1 MDKQAFKQ
9 RMQNLKSYRENNPG
23 KGYWDWRNSLPDN
36 LKYTD
41 DTEYDMVG
49 AYNSG
54 AQPTLEDDGS
64 YHLPTRVPS
73 TGKVL
78 KSSIHPTYWKGLA
91 EDERLGYHTYW
102 LPDGSTYT
110 ASKYDVP
117 IQAYQNGGRHA
128 LGVGQVFASLADM
141 LFNKERRTPAIA
153 AAAYHTIHQTQNDL
167 ALAPVEA
174 PLIEPIVDAIKS
186 VDETPYDPG
195 EVFLLSPENQKKQ
208 MTKNPNYRVV
218 DTNSEEDPYG
228 IVRRAANYHKEIHG
242 EVPVYEYIADSD
254 TTIKRSNLIPVG
266 TLPLGEYTPELPHAG
281 SYNSV
286 LYYNASNDKLY
297 QRAYDLNDYGPTDT
311 KDKGASSMYIGP
323 IRWLSRQLDKAGTP
337 FVQRT
342 GFVPLDE
349 GKYYN
354 QLPESAKK
362 KVRERRRL
370 RNSYEYGGEVNEFQR
385 KTRRDIMQE
394 SLVDG
399 RPDYNKMFQNQNEY
413 QKDFANYWYTERAK
427 NPKYSDQIGGDKL
440 GSVLSNIDKATWKTP
455 TEAMRD
461 NMVGQGYNPTD
472 AQINQQLNILKEKGT
487 KGFANPKAHSYT
499 SLRPTNTWHEGVG
512 HMVGD
517 NTPAILNATPN
528 VRISNPD
535 SSYEDYVN
543 QANEKH
549 AQTWD
554 FRGNNSNLK
563 DDQGNYYIDPNRQLT
578 PEDISNMRSRGAK
591 IPEQWESLEDA
602 DISELTNT
610 FAYNMYQDPV
620 QYMANGGE
628 VGDPDDEFTKA
639 INTKLGRTPDGRPKE
654 QGLKPVIDL
663 EDAVNV
669 TPIGDVLSAKDA
681 YNAARNNDWLGVG
694 LATAT
699 MIPFVPRAIS
709 TVRRSTPTVKN
720 YRSSLSNALDKAV
733 KLGEKERRMSARLN
747 NETYET
753 VQRLMDDPSYMR
765 RAQQVKEKY
774 GDDYTQIYADL
785 IDAYNN
791 SPELLPKAKRTAFE
805 DNARARMATT
815 TESTK
820 RHMDGGEFPK
830 MGEYEYQYDINGVPY
845 GTTIHEMNHN
855 ADYLKNKAA
864 DADANSNLYYWMRSA
879 LKPFSRIDPNTD
891 KLTKYYSK
899 PTEQKAYMNQ
909 LREFMYANKMIDTR
923 DQIVTPDLIKQ
934 AISKL
939 PKGMQSIKKAS
950 KQFKSMRSYTKWFNT
965 IPLLGVGAVGTNKYF
980 TSNENRD

>member
-41 DTEYDMVG
+41 DTEYNMRG
-49 AYNSG
+49 AYESG
-54 AQPTLEDDGS
+54 AQPILENDGF
-64 YHLPTRVPS
+64 YHLPTRNPQ
-73 TGKVL
+73 TGEIL
-78 KSSIHPTYWKGLA
+78 KTSLHPTFWKGLA
-91 EDERLGYHTYW
+91 EDAKIGYNTYFVG
-102 LPDGSTYT
+102 DKVYT
-110 ASKYDVP
+110 KSK
-117 IQAYQNGGRHA
+117 
-128 LGVGQVFASLADM
+128 
-141 LFNKERRTPAIA
+141 
-153 AAAYHTIHQTQNDL
+153 
-167 ALAPVEA
+167 
-174 PLIEPIVDAIKS
+174 
-186 VDETPYDPG
+186 
-195 EVFLLSPENQKKQ
+195 
-208 MTKNPNYRVV
+208 
-218 DTNSEEDPYG
+218 EE
-228 IVRRAANYHKEIHG
+228 
-242 EVPVYEYIADSD
+242 
-254 TTIKRSNLIPVG
+254 
-266 TLPLGEYTPELPHAG
+266 
-281 SYNSV
+281 
-286 LYYNASNDKLY
+286 
-297 QRAYDLNDYGPTDT
+297 
-311 KDKGASSMYIGP
+311 GP
-323 IRWLSRQLDKAGTP
+323 INVYTD
-337 FVQRT
+337 
-342 GFVPLDE
+342 
-349 GKYYN
+349 
-354 QLPESAKK
+354 
-362 KVRERRRL
+362 
-370 RNSYEYGGEVNEFQR
+370 GGEVAR
-385 KTRRDIMQE
+385 KSLKDIRKE
-394 SLVDG
+394 SIIEDKL
-399 RPDYNKMFQNQNEY
+399 DYDVMLQNQNAY
-413 QKDFANYWYTERAK
+413 QKEFATNWYKERAK
-427 NPKYSDQIGGDKL
+427 NPKYSSQLGDGKL
-440 GSVLSNIDKATWKTP
+440 DKILSDIDKATWKNP

-461 NMVGQGYNPTD
+461 NLISQGYTPTD
-472 AQINQQLNILKEKGT
+472 QNIKSQLQAINAKGT
-487 KGFANPKAHSYT
+487 KGFAVPSMYSYYGAP
-499 SLRPTNTWHEGVG
+499 RNTWHEGIG
-512 HMVGD
+512 HIVGD
-517 NTPAILNATPN
+517 NNPAILDSTPN
-528 VRISNPD
+528 VSIPSNDPK
-535 SSYEDYVN
+535 YYDYVN

-554 FRGNNSNLK
+554 FRGKNQTLK
-563 DDQGNYYIDPNRQLT
+563 DDAGNYYIDPNRQLSSDDIQEMIDKGAAIPDQWKDLT
-578 PEDISNMRSRGAK
+578 TQDIS
-591 IPEQWESLEDA
+591 D
-602 DISELTNT
+602 LTNT
-610 FAYNMYQDPV
+610 FAYNY
-620 QYMANGGE
+620 AKGGE
-628 VGDPDDEFTKA
+628 VGNPDDNFTKA

-855 ADYLKNKAA
+855 ADYLKNKAI

-923 DQIVTPDLIKQ
+923 DQQEIRQ
-934 AISKL
+934 
-939 PKGMQSIKKAS
+939 
-950 KQFKSMRSYTKWFNT
+950 
-965 IPLLGVGAVGTNKYF
+965 LLQT
-980 TSNENRD
+980 

>member
-41 DTEYDMVG
+41 DTEYNMRG
-49 AYNSG
+49 AYESG
-54 AQPTLEDDGS
+54 AQPILENDGF
-64 YHLPTRVPS
+64 YHLPTRNPQ
-73 TGKVL
+73 TGEIL
-78 KSSIHPTYWKGLA
+78 KASLHPTFWKGLA
-91 EDERLGYHTYW
+91 EDAKIG
-102 LPDGSTYT
+102 
-110 ASKYDVP
+110 
-117 IQAYQNGGRHA
+117 
-128 LGVGQVFASLADM
+128 
-141 LFNKERRTPAIA
+141 
-153 AAAYHTIHQTQNDL
+153 
-167 ALAPVEA
+167 
-174 PLIEPIVDAIKS
+174 
-186 VDETPYDPG
+186 
-195 EVFLLSPENQKKQ
+195 
-208 MTKNPNYRVV
+208 
-218 DTNSEEDPYG
+218 
-228 IVRRAANYHKEIHG
+228 
-242 EVPVYEYIADSD
+242 
-254 TTIKRSNLIPVG
+254 
-266 TLPLGEYTPELPHAG
+266 
-281 SYNSV
+281 
-286 LYYNASNDKLY
+286 YNAYFIGDKVY
-297 QRAYDLNDYGPTDT
+297 T
-311 KDKGASSMYIGP
+311 KSKEEGP
-323 IRWLSRQLDKAGTP
+323 INVYAD
-337 FVQRT
+337 
-342 GFVPLDE
+342 
-349 GKYYN
+349 
-354 QLPESAKK
+354 
-362 KVRERRRL
+362 
-370 RNSYEYGGEVNEFQR
+370 GGEVTR
-385 KTRRDIMQE
+385 KSLKDIRKE
-394 SLVDG
+394 SIVEGEL
-399 RPDYNKMFQNQNEY
+399 DYDTMLQNQNAY
-413 QKDFANYWYTERAK
+413 QKEFATNWYKQRAK
-427 NPKYSDQIGGDKL
+427 NPKYGPQLGDGKLDKILSD
-440 GSVLSNIDKATWKTP
+440 IDKATWKNP

-461 NMVGQGYNPTD
+461 NLISQGYTPTD
-472 AQINQQLNILKEKGT
+472 QNIKSQLQAINAKGT
-487 KGFANPKAHSYT
+487 KGFAVPSMYSYYGAP
-499 SLRPTNTWHEGVG
+499 RNTWHEGIG
-512 HMVGD
+512 HIVGD
-517 NTPAILNATPN
+517 NNPAILDSTPN
-528 VRISNPD
+528 VSIPSNDPK
-535 SSYEDYVN
+535 YYDYVN

-554 FRGNNSNLK
+554 FRGKNQTLK
-563 DDQGNYYIDPNRQLT
+563 DDAGNYYIDPNRQLSSDDIQEMIDKGAAIPDQWKDLT
-578 PEDISNMRSRGAK
+578 TQDIS
-591 IPEQWESLEDA
+591 D
-602 DISELTNT
+602 LTNT
-610 FAYNMYQDPV
+610 FAYNY
-620 QYMANGGE
+620 AKGGE
-628 VGDPDDEFTKA
+628 VGNPDDNFTKA
-639 INTKLGRTPDGRPKE
+639 VNAKLGRTPDGRPKE
-654 QGLKPVIDL
+654 QGLKPVFDL
-663 EDAVNV
+663 EDAANI
-669 TPIGDVLSAKDA
+669 TPIGDALSARDV

-855 ADYLKNKAA
+855 ADYLKNKAI

-950 KQFKSMRSYTKWFNT
+950 EQFKSMRSYTKWF
-965 IPLLGVGAVGTNKYF
+965 
-980 TSNENRD
+980 

>member
-91 EDERLGYHTYW
+91 EDEKLGYHTYW

-110 ASKYDVP
+110 ASKYDAP
-117 IQAYQNGGRHA
+117 IQAFADGGQNNTPIVDSLNKEQLARIETRDGENQYERIMKNDKSITESLLKSGYYQFNAGELPEVKIGPEQLYAELNTYYPITSRYPFTGHSEIITPEKSSISLSGAARKYNLITNNCSDATRCALENVFGKKVNPIAFTTPGDVRDFASENLNAIKVKSYEPGTTTQLIPLTNQQAKQLEYEAYKAYRVNNNLPVVDIETFWKRYYTKADSFQNGG
-128 LGVGQVFASLADM
+128 
-141 LFNKERRTPAIA
+141 E
-153 AAAYHTIHQTQNDL
+153 
-167 ALAPVEA
+167 
-174 PLIEPIVDAIKS
+174 VD
-186 VDETPYDPG
+186 
-195 EVFLLSPENQKKQ
+195 
-208 MTKNPNYRVV
+208 
-218 DTNSEEDPYG
+218 
-228 IVRRAANYHKEIHG
+228 
-242 EVPVYEYIADSD
+242 
-254 TTIKRSNLIPVG
+254 
-266 TLPLGEYTPELPHAG
+266 
-281 SYNSV
+281 
-286 LYYNASNDKLY
+286 
-297 QRAYDLNDYGPTDT
+297 
-311 KDKGASSMYIGP
+311 
-323 IRWLSRQLDKAGTP
+323 
-337 FVQRT
+337 
-342 GFVPLDE
+342 
-349 GKYYN
+349 
-354 QLPESAKK
+354 
-362 KVRERRRL
+362 
-370 RNSYEYGGEVNEFQR
+370 EFQR
-385 KTRRDIMQE
+385 KTRRDIMQQ

-399 RPDYNKMFQNQNEY
+399 RPNYNKMFQNQNEY

-499 SLRPTNTWHEGVG
+499 SLRPANTWHEGVG

-517 NTPAILNATPN
+517 NTPAILNASPN

-578 PEDISNMRSRGAK
+578 PEDINNMRSKGAK

-639 INTKLGRTPDGRPKE
+639 INTKLGRTPDGRPLQ
-654 QGLKPVIDL
+654 QGLKPVFDL
-663 EDAVNV
+663 EDAANI
-669 TPIGDVLSAKDA
+669 TPIGDALSARDV
-681 YNAARNNDWLGVG
+681 YNAVTERDWAGAGLAALGVLPFISSG
-694 LATAT
+694 LRQLKPTARY
-699 MIPFVPRAIS
+699 IPSVSKSREQDLLNVAFDNIKQKREYLSDVANERNRVLESVNDYAHRVRAEKADQMFGTNYSDTYKLLSDLYEHRFFSLPEVQGLDMKEIGKMQAKKQANKKFVETGIGAGPEDFDFLVNPYRPIAADELARHELNHYTDFIIS
-709 TVRRSTPTVKN
+709 RNRDTSINNNMLKQLESPLRKTNDVKGD
-720 YRSSLSNALDKAV
+720 YF
-733 KLGEKERRMSARLN
+733 KLG
-747 NETYET
+747 
-753 VQRLMDDPSYMR
+753 
-765 RAQQVKEKY
+765 
-774 GDDYTQIYADL
+774 
-785 IDAYNN
+785 
-791 SPELLPKAKRTAFE
+791 
-805 DNARARMATT
+805 
-815 TESTK
+815 
-820 RHMDGGEFPK
+820 
-830 MGEYEYQYDINGVPY
+830 
-845 GTTIHEMNHN
+845 
-855 ADYLKNKAA
+855 
-864 DADANSNLYYWMRSA
+864 
-879 LKPFSRIDPNTD
+879 
-891 KLTKYYSK
+891 
-899 PTEQKAYMNQ
+899 TEQKAYMNQ
-909 LREFMYANKMIDTR
+909 LRTRMYNDKAIDSLEEPVST
-923 DQIVTPDLIKQ
+923 TLIKKYMD
-934 AISKL
+934 SLDDKD
-939 PKGMQSIKKAS
+939 SIKRAY
-950 KQFKSMRSYTKWFNT
+950 KQHKSLSAYTKWFNS
-965 IPLLGVGAVGTNKYF
+965 IPLLGIGAIGVNKYF
-980 TSNENRD
+980 NNGTEQEK

>member
-499 SLRPTNTWHEGVG
+499 SLRPANTWHEGVG

-528 VRISNPD
+528 VRISNSD
-535 SSYEDYVN
+535 SSYEDYIN

-628 VGDPDDEFTKA
+628 VGDPDDEFIQA
-639 INTKLGRTPDGRPKE
+639 VNTKLGRTPDGRPKE

-950 KQFKSMRSYTKWFNT
+950 EWFNT
-965 IPLLGVGAVGTNKYF
+965 IPLLGVGAVGANKYF

>member
-23 KGYWDWRNSLPDN
+23 KGYWDW
-36 LKYTD
+36 
-41 DTEYDMVG
+41 
-49 AYNSG
+49 
-54 AQPTLEDDGS
+54 
-64 YHLPTRVPS
+64 
-73 TGKVL
+73 KV
-78 KSSIHPTYWKGLA
+78 
-91 EDERLGYHTYW
+91 
-102 LPDGSTYT
+102 
-110 ASKYDVP
+110 
-117 IQAYQNGGRHA
+117 QAYQNGGENSNPWPNTSEQDRQYLYDKINPA
-128 LGVGQVFASLADM
+128 LGFGIFDFLGAALTYSNIANRTKASNEDE
-141 LFNKERRTPAIA
+141 NRWK
-153 AAAYHTIHQTQNDL
+153 AYL
-167 ALAPVEA
+167 GL
-174 PLIEPIVDAIKS
+174 
-186 VDETPYDPG
+186 PYDKEYAPDTNIRFKG
-195 EVFLLSPENQKKQ
+195 DEKYPDRQYQGLSKDAKDEIRDLLPLVRQASNHLPKGKWIQVTDEKQGDIRRSDIIEHTRQNHLGDLGKFGIRENNDSGIYEIGDKYDFPWYVPVPDRAKGTELMIRDTIWSDRANPEKYI
-208 MTKNPNYRVV
+208 PYRV
-218 DTNSEEDPYG
+218 P
-228 IVRRAANYHKEIHG
+228 AH
-242 EVPVYEYIADSD
+242 AD
-254 TTIKRSNLIPVG
+254 
-266 TLPLGEYTPELPHAG
+266 
-281 SYNSV
+281 
-286 LYYNASNDKLY
+286 
-297 QRAYDLNDYGPTDT
+297 
-311 KDKGASSMYIGP
+311 
-323 IRWLSRQLDKAGTP
+323 
-337 FVQRT
+337 
-342 GFVPLDE
+342 
-349 GKYYN
+349 
-354 QLPESAKK
+354 
-362 KVRERRRL
+362 
-370 RNSYEYGGEVNEFQR
+370 GGEVDEFQR

-499 SLRPTNTWHEGVG
+499 SLRPANTWHEGVG

-517 NTPAILNATPN
+517 NTPAILNASPN
-528 VRISNPD
+528 VRISNSD

-639 INTKLGRTPDGRPKE
+639 VNTKLGRTPDGRPLQ

-774 GDDYTQIYADL
+774 GDDYTQI
-785 IDAYNN
+785 
-791 SPELLPKAKRTAFE
+791 
-805 DNARARMATT
+805 
-815 TESTK
+815 
-820 RHMDGGEFPK
+820 
-830 MGEYEYQYDINGVPY
+830 
-845 GTTIHEMNHN
+845 
-855 ADYLKNKAA
+855 
-864 DADANSNLYYWMRSA
+864 
-879 LKPFSRIDPNTD
+879 
-891 KLTKYYSK
+891 
-899 PTEQKAYMNQ
+899 
-909 LREFMYANKMIDTR
+909 
-923 DQIVTPDLIKQ
+923 
-934 AISKL
+934 
-939 PKGMQSIKKAS
+939 
-950 KQFKSMRSYTKWFNT
+950 
-965 IPLLGVGAVGTNKYF
+965 
-980 TSNENRD
+980 

>member
-23 KGYWDWRNSLPDN
+23 KGYWDW
-36 LKYTD
+36 
-41 DTEYDMVG
+41 
-49 AYNSG
+49 
-54 AQPTLEDDGS
+54 
-64 YHLPTRVPS
+64 
-73 TGKVL
+73 KV
-78 KSSIHPTYWKGLA
+78 
-91 EDERLGYHTYW
+91 
-102 LPDGSTYT
+102 
-110 ASKYDVP
+110 
-117 IQAYQNGGRHA
+117 QAYQNGGRHA

-153 AAAYHTIHQTQNDL
+153 AAAYYTIHQTQNDPV
-167 ALAPVEA
+167 LAPVEA
-174 PLIEPIVDAIKS
+174 PLVEPIADAIKS

-342 GFVPLDE
+342 GLVPLDE

-499 SLRPTNTWHEGVG
+499 SLRPANTWHEGVG

-517 NTPAILNATPN
+517 NTPAILNASPN
-528 VRISNPD
+528 VRISNSD
-535 SSYEDYVN
+535 SSYEDYIN

-639 INTKLGRTPDGRPKE
+639 INTKLGRTPDGRPLQ
-654 QGLKPVIDL
+654 QGLKPVFDL
-663 EDAVNV
+663 EDAANL
-669 TPIGDVLSAKDA
+669 TPVGDVLSAKEAYDA
-681 YNAARNNDWLGVG
+681 VKQNDWLGAG
-694 LATAT
+694 LAGLGF
-699 MIPFVPRAIS
+699 IPFIPKG
-709 TVRRSTPTVKN
+709 VRRIARQTPTVNRTFEQKVAEMEK
-720 YRSSLSNALDKAV
+720 RVSN
-733 KLGEKERRMSARLN
+733 RRKMMEEFYDQRN
-747 NETYET
+747 RTYELLNT
-753 VQRLMDDPSYMR
+753 PEARR
-765 RAQQVKEKY
+765 RAADIDQKY
-774 GDDYTQIYADL
+774 GTE
-785 IDAYNN
+785 YN
-791 SPELLPKAKRTAFE
+791 KV
-805 DNARARMATT
+805 
-815 TESTK
+815 
-820 RHMDGGEFPK
+820 
-830 MGEYEYQYDINGVPY
+830 Y
-845 GTTIHEMNHN
+845 
-855 ADYLKNKAA
+855 
-864 DADANSNLYYWMRSA
+864 
-879 LKPFSRIDPNTD
+879 D
-891 KLTKYYSK
+891 KLTKEYEDITSYVNMVEPEFVKDPDAFARIKPAKSGKKISLSEDNITKPEDFPTGLIRHEIGHYVDEIAYPGGVPNNAYLRQLGKPSK
-899 PTEQKAYMNQ
+899 YRPFEEVKDIFRSPDKALQDYRYLRNPTEKKSIMNQ
-909 LREFMYANKMIDTR
+909 FDEYLMNNYTPSMYPQTTKEFKEAIEKAPDIHRNMKLLLKIHNK
-923 DQIVTPDLIKQ
+923 P
-934 AISKL
+934 
-939 PKGMQSIKKAS
+939 SIL
-950 KQFKSMRSYTKWFNT
+950 FKDFKNRPLVNNTTKDK
-965 IPLLGVGAVGTNKYF
+965 NK
-980 TSNENRD
+980 ELV